1 MRLAAFFVMVLLF
14 ACQKPVSSEL
24 PRTPVAESKPEPG
37 VPGVFANTV
46 NQLDNYWYQG
56 MGELNVYDLAQNR
69 YQGIHPG
76 EALLVFVS
84 EDFLTDKQ
92 VKNDRY
98 QNPNST
104 PILKTNAII
113 RFTTGI
119 YDYSLMTSV
128 FTPVKT
134 AEFSHTLKVTNT
146 GQDWCG
152 QVYSQLNLQGRTY
165 HYLLHSYFET
175 EADQTNEIEATL
187 LEDEVFNR
195 IRMGWQHLPT
205 GSLLVIPSANFLRLR
220 HQPVK
225 AFSANLSLSA
235 YQGDDFKGT
244 DLKVYTLSFPDL
256 QRRLE
261 IVFQALPPYYI
272 EGWIDTYPSAF
283 DGQLRSTK
291 AKRRTTTLEKY
302 WEQNANSPLNAAKRA
317 DLKWE

>member
-1 MRLAAFFVMVLLF
+1 MRVFASFFLLLLF
-14 ACQKPVSSEL
+14 ACQKPVSTDL
-24 PRTPVAESKPEPG
+24 PRNPAVESEPEPG
-37 VPGVFANTV
+37 VTGVFTNTV
-46 NQLDNYWYQG
+46 NQLDSYWYQG
-56 MGELNVYDLAQNR
+56 LGELNVYDMEQNR

-98 QNPNST
+98 QNPNTT

-152 QVYSQLNLQGRTY
+152 QVYSQLNLKDNTY
-165 HYLLHSYFET
+165 QYLLHSYFEA
-175 EADQTNEIEATL
+175 EADQTGEVAVTL
-187 LEDEVFNR
+187 LEDEIFNR

-205 GSLLVIPSANFLRLR
+205 GSLTVVPSANFLRLR
-220 HQPVK
+220 HQTIK
-225 AFSANLSLSA
+225 AFPATLSLSA
-235 YQGDDFKGT
+235 YEGTDFKGT
-244 DLKVYTLSFPDL
+244 DLKVYTVSFPDL
-256 QRRLE
+256 QRRVE
-261 IVFQALPPYYI
+261 IVFQAQPPYYI
-272 EGWIDTYPSAF
+272 EGWVDTYPSAF

-291 AKRRTTTLEKY
+291 ARRKTTVLEKY
-302 WEQNANSPLNAAKRA
+302 WEENANSSVNAAKRA
-317 DLKWE
+317 ALEWK